1 MGNPAFVYVTFIAAT
16 PERVFDALTNAELT
30 KDYWVRHRNASPDW
44 RRARDGNIRTTTIRR
59 VSTSSAKWSRTIRRT
74 GWSSR
79 GVRRRETA
87 RNRA

>member
-1 MGNPAFVYVTFIAAT
+1 MSNPAFVYVTFIAST

-44 RRARDGNIRTTTIRR
+44 RPGRAGNIRTTTIRR
-59 VSTSSAKWSRTIRRT
+59 GSTSSAKWSRTIRRT

-79 GVRRRETA
+79 GARRQGRRR
-87 RNRA
+87 RA